1 MRAVAKLHR
10 ARAGPLRPELTSFA
24 NFPVFTRSWRNHC
37 SLNGLL
43 TTLSNRVRA
52 EIFDDFLDHAQ
63 LYLKDSR
70 KQEAGVIAG
79 VVFEDTIR
87 RICRDKGIDDK
98 DQKLE
103 YLINALT
110 KQGVITGLQS
120 KQAKVGSHVRTKATH
135 ARWDEFDL
143 QSVTQTIQI
152 TKRFSSGAPRRL
164 RAVSERKPA
173 CVRKAASK
181 CSGRAGSVCHHCA
194 PVAARTASAGAC

>member
-1 MRAVAKLHR
+1 
-10 ARAGPLRPELTSFA
+10 
-24 NFPVFTRSWRNHC
+24 
-37 SLNGLL
+37 
-43 TTLSNRVRA
+43 
-52 EIFDDFLDHAQ
+52 
-63 LYLKDSR
+63 
-70 KQEAGVIAG
+70 VIAG

-152 TKRFSSGAPRRL
+152 TKRFLQEHLDG
-164 RAVSERKPA
+164 
-173 CVRKAASK
+173 
-181 CSGRAGSVCHHCA
+181 
-194 PVAARTASAGAC
+194 